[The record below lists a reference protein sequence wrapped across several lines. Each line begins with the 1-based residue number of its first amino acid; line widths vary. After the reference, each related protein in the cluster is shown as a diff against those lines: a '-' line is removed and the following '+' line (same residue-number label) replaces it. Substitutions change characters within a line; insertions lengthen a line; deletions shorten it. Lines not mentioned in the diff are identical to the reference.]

1 MSIKQKTNDLF
12 RSLWKGIKACHFWLD
27 KYAPIQCIIIGVV
40 TNFIVEAMHRH
51 SIFAAF
57 EHVFLSPLPFLFNSL
72 IVTTVLSLCT
82 LSKRRYFFY
91 ILAVCVFLGFGIG
104 NGVLLTMRV
113 TPLEWADLH
122 VVKFSI
128 IQIYLSDIEIILFA
142 LLIIAAIAALVIFFI
157 KFPKRKPVNRISAG
171 ISSVLFSV
179 LLVISLTVLRSN
191 GILLSEHVKNL
202 ANAYKDYGFNYCFM
216 CSMFDLGVDK
226 PSQYDKYDVE
236 KIVSAANSASP
247 NQNSPLKADDEQAPN
262 IIFLQLET
270 FFDVSH
276 LSGVKYSENP
286 IPNFT
291 KLQNNFTKGYISVPS
306 IGGGTANTEFEVISG
321 LSLEYFGVGEYPY
334 KTILQQT
341 SCESICY
348 NLKGRG
354 YKSHAIH
361 NNNAV
366 FYDRNIVFSN
376 LGFDTFTSME
386 YMNDIELT
394 ETGWVKDAVLI
405 PSIKNALDST
415 TGKDLVYTITV
426 QSHGKYPSDY
436 EGELPIT
443 VEGFKDLQDKKAFEY
458 YVNELHNVD
467 AFIGDLIAELEARD
481 ERTMVI
487 MFGDHLPSFDI
498 SQEELTNNDLFQT
511 EYVIWDNFGLK
522 KQDKDLYAYQLGA
535 SVLEKLGFN
544 DGLFTKLHQSLSTHS
559 KYRDWLEVLEYDTLY
574 GECYAFG
581 GKENYPYKKSELKMG
596 VLDIEISNVLPTGD
610 SLGISIKGDNFT
622 ANSVVYINDVKQKT
636 LVVDKETLIVADKTL
651 LAGDRIKVAQVD
663 KENSVLS
670 STKTYL
676 IGGTEQSP
684 TIEVDTKVIYKERG
698 LKTSTAI
705 AIILISLAVL
715 SVCTTITVRILH
727 KKKLEIM
734 NYK

>member
-1 MSIKQKTNDLF
+1 MSIKQKFKDF
-12 RSLWKGIKACHFWLD
+12 FESLWKGIKACHFWLD
-27 KYAPIQCIIIGVV
+27 KYAPIQCIVIGVL

-51 SIFAAF
+51 SVFAAF

-113 TPLEWADLH
+113 TPLEWADLQ

-128 IQIYLSDIEIILFA
+128 IRIYLSVIEIILFA

-157 KFPKRKPVNRISAG
+157 KFPKRKSVNRISAG

-291 KLQNNFTKGYISVPS
+291 KLHDNFTKGYISVPS
-306 IGGGTANTEFEVISG
+306 IGAGTANTEFEVISG

-341 SCESICY
+341 ACESICY

-467 AFIGDLIAELEARD
+467 AFIGNLIAELEARD

-522 KQDKDLYAYQLGA
+522 KQDRDLYAYQLGA

-559 KYRDWLEVLEYDTLY
+559 KYRDWLEILEYDTLY

-581 GKENYPYKKSELKMG
+581 GKENYPYKNTELKMG
-596 VLDIEISNVLPTGD
+596 VLDIEISEVQPTED
-610 SLGISIKGDNFT
+610 NLGISIKGDNFT

-651 LAGDRIKVAQVD
+651 LAGDRIKVSQVD

-676 IGGTEQSP
+676 IGGTEESP
-684 TIEVDTKVIYKERG
+684 TIEVDTNIIYKERG

-727 KKKLEIM
+727 KKKLE
-734 NYK
+734 NNKL